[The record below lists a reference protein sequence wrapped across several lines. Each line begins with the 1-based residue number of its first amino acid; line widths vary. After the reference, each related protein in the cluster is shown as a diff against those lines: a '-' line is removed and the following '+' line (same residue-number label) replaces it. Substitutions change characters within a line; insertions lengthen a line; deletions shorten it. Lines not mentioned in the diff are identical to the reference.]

1 MAGSFY
7 GIPNLSYAAN
17 QGLSFNIKIFLAVKV
32 GRKRNKVWPSEI
44 RFGQGEIRFGRSDS
58 FWPKKKTW
66 RQIKVKLLYYIWT
79 NYIFF
84 IFIFLR
90 LRFMRVTG
98 IIFLIWPKRAFPSAE
113 RGNSV
118 RQDSWLRPK
127 VAEEFNQA

>member
-58 FWPKKKTW
+58 FWPKKKHD
-66 RQIKVKLLYYIWT
+66 VKLKL
-79 NYIFF
+79 NYSIIFGQTIFF
-84 IFIFLR
+84 LFL
-90 LRFMRVTG
+90 F
-98 IIFLIWPKRAFPSAE
+98 F
-113 RGNSV
+113 
-118 RQDSWLRPK
+118 
-127 VAEEFNQA
+127 